1 MPINSLK
8 HIVTGIIANVDAGK
22 TTLSEALLYQTG
34 NLRNLGRVDNG
45 NTFLDTDQLEKKRG
59 ITIFSHQANLE
70 YNNLSLTILDT
81 PGHVDF
87 VTQTEQVLS
96 VLDYAILVISATDGI
111 TSHTRSLWN
120 LLNHYHIPVFL
131 FVNKIDIS
139 TNKASQILSQLKSE
153 LDESIIDFSSD
164 NMIEDIAMCDESL
177 FEEYLQINT
186 ISDEKILSLI
196 SDRVIF
202 PCYFGSAL
210 KLDGIDEFLQ
220 GFNHWTQ
227 EPHYPSNF
235 QAKIFKISHNDKG
248 ERLTWLRIL
257 GGSLKPRE
265 EILPEQKIS
274 QIRVYNGEKFS
285 TYPTINAGQV
295 CTIPGLVNT
304 YPGLSIG
311 ENQIDTIQ
319 TITPVLSYALD
330 LNGNDIQTCL
340 KALHELEDEDPKLH
354 VTWSE
359 HLKEIS
365 VQIMGEIQL
374 EILEQ
379 ILLDRYNLNVTFTK
393 GNILYKETI
402 TNSIEGVGHFEPLRH
417 YSEVHLL
424 LEPGKRGSGLQF
436 ENQCSLEVLNKNWQH
451 QIISN
456 LKSKEHLG
464 VLTGSPLTDVKIT
477 LLGGKASN
485 VHTVGGD
492 FRQACSRAVRQGL
505 MMLRENNNCQLL
517 EPWYRFRLKV
527 DRTQIGR
534 AINDIQRMHGT
545 LDEQQVEGILTG
557 IAPVSEMYNYATNVR
572 AYTHGNGTLELE
584 IAGYYPCH
592 NSTDIVSQQNYD
604 PVSDLENTPQSV
616 FCAHGAGYTV
626 DWKDIPATMHC
637 EYFWN
642 GMN

>member
-70 YNNLSLTILDT
+70 YNDLSLTILDT

-120 LLNHYHIPVFL
+120 LLKHYHVPVFL
-131 FVNKIDIS
+131 FVNKIDIN
-139 TNKASQILSQLKSE
+139 TNMASQILSQLKSE

-164 NMIEDIAMCDESL
+164 NMLEDIAMCDESL
-177 FEEYLQINT
+177 FEDYLQTST
-186 ISDEKILSLI
+186 IPDEKILSLI

-227 EPHYPSNF
+227 EPHYPDSF

-285 TYPTINAGQV
+285 TYPTVNAGQV

-311 ENQIDTIQ
+311 ENQIDTIP

-340 KALHELEDEDPKLH
+340 KALHELENEDPKLH

-359 HLKEIS
+359 YLKEIS

-393 GNILYKETI
+393 VNILYKETI

-424 LEPGKRGSGLQF
+424 LEPGKRDSGLQF
-436 ENQCSLEVLNKNWQH
+436 ENQCSLEVLDKNWQH

-456 LKSKEHLG
+456 LKAKEHLG

-505 MMLRENNNCQLL
+505 MML
-517 EPWYRFRLKV
+517 KK
-527 DRTQIGR
+527 I
-534 AINDIQRMHGT
+534 M
-545 LDEQQVEGILTG
+545 
-557 IAPVSEMYNYATNVR
+557 IA
-572 AYTHGNGTLELE
+572 
-584 IAGYYPCH
+584 
-592 NSTDIVSQQNYD
+592 NS
-604 PVSDLENTPQSV
+604 
-616 FCAHGAGYTV
+616 
-626 DWKDIPATMHC
+626 
-637 EYFWN
+637 
-642 GMN
+642 

>member
-1 MPINSLK
+1 M
-8 HIVTGIIANVDAGK
+8 V
-22 TTLSEALLYQTG
+22 LL
-34 NLRNLGRVDNG
+34 
-45 NTFLDTDQLEKKRG
+45 F
-59 ITIFSHQANLE
+59 FSHQANLE
-70 YNNLSLTILDT
+70 YNDLSLTILDT

-120 LLNHYHIPVFL
+120 LLKHYHVPVFL

-164 NMIEDIAMCDESL
+164 NMIEDIATCDESL

-210 KLDGIDEFLQ
+210 KLDGIDKFLQ
-220 GFNHWTQ
+220 GFNQWTKKL
-227 EPHYPSNF
+227 HYPNNF
-235 QAKIFKISHNDKG
+235 QAKVFKISHNDKG

-285 TYPTINAGQV
+285 TYPTVNAGQV

-311 ENQIDTIQ
+311 ENQIDTIL

-330 LNGNDIQTCL
+330 LNGNDIQACL

-517 EPWYRFRLKV
+517 EPWYHFRLKV

-557 IAPVSEMYNYATNVR
+557 IAPVSEMYDYATNVR
-572 AYTHGNGTLELE
+572 SYTHGNGTLELE

-592 NSTDIVSQQNYD
+592 NPIDVISQQNYD

-626 DWKDIPATMHC
+626 NWKDVPATMHC
-637 EYFWN
+637 DYFWD

>member
-70 YNNLSLTILDT
+70 YNDLSLTILDT

-120 LLNHYHIPVFL
+120 LLKHYHVPVFL

-164 NMIEDIAMCDESL
+164 NMIEDIATCDESL

-210 KLDGIDEFLQ
+210 KLDGIDKFLQ
-220 GFNHWTQ
+220 GFNQWTKKL
-227 EPHYPSNF
+227 HYPNNF
-235 QAKIFKISHNDKG
+235 QAKVFKISHNDKG

-285 TYPTINAGQV
+285 TYPTVNAGQV

-311 ENQIDTIQ
+311 ENQIDTIL

-330 LNGNDIQTCL
+330 LNGNDIQACL

-517 EPWYRFRLKV
+517 EPWYHFRLKV

-557 IAPVSEMYNYATNVR
+557 IAPVSEMYDYATNVR
-572 AYTHGNGTLELE
+572 SYTHGNGTLELE

-592 NSTDIVSQQNYD
+592 NPIDVISQQNYD

-626 DWKDIPATMHC
+626 
-637 EYFWN
+637 N
-642 GMN
+642 